1 MGVHKVNRLL
11 PAGKIREAL
20 LKRMPLGFESGKMNG
35 ILTCRKLNVQRN
47 KDTEARI

>member
-1 MGVHKVNRLL
+1 MGIHKVSRLP

-20 LKRMPLGFESGKMNG
+20 LKKMPLGFESGKVNG
-35 ILTCRKLNVQRN
+35 MLICRKFHMQRN